1 MLKIPWTN
9 LYAAPSHVCI
19 KGLYLLAVPNDAVV
33 YDEKKEQQASR
44 EAKKR
49 LLERIEMIKM
59 QEAASMA
66 GLLLFMKQINSF
78 CFFKLKKMS

>member
-59 QEAASMA
+59 QEAGSMDR
-66 GLLLFMKQINSF
+66 LLSFIKQINSF
-78 CFFKLKKMS
+78 SSYCRR